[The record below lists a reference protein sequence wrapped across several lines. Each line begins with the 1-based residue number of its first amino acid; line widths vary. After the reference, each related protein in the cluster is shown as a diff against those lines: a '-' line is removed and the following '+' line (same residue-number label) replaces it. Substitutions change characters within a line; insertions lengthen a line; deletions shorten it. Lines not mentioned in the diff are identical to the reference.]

1 MFVLSLSLGFTACS
15 DDDDDDVV
23 DYAAQIAGT
32 YNGDLTVDLGLGEDP
47 TTLPEQDIKLN
58 RNGENKAELV
68 LDNFSLLGM
77 NVGTI
82 KVSDIDVV
90 EKDGTITLKDKSVK
104 VSLVEGTIKADVAV
118 SSSNVKGK
126 TLRLNIDVTNI
137 EVANVAGKTP
147 DVTVKFVGDKK

>member
-47 TTLPEQDIKLN
+47 TTLSEQDIKLN

-68 LDNFSLLGM
+68 LDNFSLQGM

-82 KVSDIDVV
+82 KVSDIDVT

-104 VSLVEGTIKADVAV
+104 VSLVGGTIKADVAV
-118 SSSNVKGK
+118 SSSNVKVK
-126 TLRLNIDVTNI
+126 TLTLNIDVTNI
-137 EVANVAGKTP
+137 EVTNVASEIP
-147 DVTVKFVGDKK
+147 DVAVKFVGDKK